1 MTYPMNPIDEQN
13 RECRRSEGDA
23 NAIPDLSLLRSSFA
37 PSPQP
42 SAFWGVGGVQ
52 ASSKYFSHD
61 LTIDVVGGILKS
73 MLDYSKIDS
82 ILRALVEPTRRQ
94 ILERLSRGP
103 ATVSQLAEP
112 FGMTFAAVLQH
123 LQVLE
128 ACGLIRSEKIG
139 RVRTCRIEPGGLA
152 PLADWIA
159 ERRIPAERHLDRLGE
174 ILAETDQSSPKVQDQ
189 EKDDQT

>member
-1 MTYPMNPIDEQN
+1 MLNY
-13 RECRRSEGDA
+13 SE
-23 NAIPDLSLLRSSFA
+23 
-37 PSPQP
+37 
-42 SAFWGVGGVQ
+42 
-52 ASSKYFSHD
+52 
-61 LTIDVVGGILKS
+61 
-73 MLDYSKIDS
+73 IDS

-123 LQVLE
+123 LQALE

-159 ERRIPAERHLDRLGE
+159 ERRIPAERHLDRLGQ
-174 ILAETDQSSPKVQDQ
+174 ILAESDPSPRGPSPKGQSPKKNQ
-189 EKDDQT
+189 EKDEQQ

>member
-1 MTYPMNPIDEQN
+1 
-13 RECRRSEGDA
+13 
-23 NAIPDLSLLRSSFA
+23 
-37 PSPQP
+37 
-42 SAFWGVGGVQ
+42 
-52 ASSKYFSHD
+52 
-61 LTIDVVGGILKS
+61 
-73 MLDYSKIDS
+73 MLNHFEIDS

-123 LQVLE
+123 LQALE

-159 ERRIPAERHLDRLGE
+159 QRRIPAERQLDRLGQ
-174 ILAETDQSSPKVQDQ
+174 ILDEADKSPKKNQD
-189 EKDDQT
+189 KDEET

>member
-1 MTYPMNPIDEQN
+1 MI
-13 RECRRSEGDA
+13 GA
-23 NAIPDLSLLRSSFA
+23 
-37 PSPQP
+37 
-42 SAFWGVGGVQ
+42 
-52 ASSKYFSHD
+52 
-61 LTIDVVGGILKS
+61 ILKS
-73 MLDYSKIDS
+73 MLNHSEIDS

-123 LQVLE
+123 LQALE

-159 ERRIPAERHLDRLGE
+159 ERRIPAERHLDRLGQ
-174 ILAETDQSSPKVQDQ
+174 ILAETDPDPPKPPKKNQDKDQ
-189 EKDDQT
+189 ET

>member
-1 MTYPMNPIDEQN
+1 M
-13 RECRRSEGDA
+13 RSA
-23 NAIPDLSLLRSSFA
+23 
-37 PSPQP
+37 
-42 SAFWGVGGVQ
+42 
-52 ASSKYFSHD
+52 KYFSPN
-61 LTIDVVGGILKS
+61 LTIDIDNAILKS
-73 MLDYSKIDS
+73 MLNYPKIDG

-123 LQVLE
+123 LQTLE

-159 ERRIPAERHLDRLGE
+159 ERRIPAERQLDRLGQV
-174 ILAETDQSSPKVQDQ
+174 LAETDQPNSKIQNE
-189 EKDDQT
+189 EKDETK

>member
-1 MTYPMNPIDEQN
+1 M
-13 RECRRSEGDA
+13 A
-23 NAIPDLSLLRSSFA
+23 LRSSD
-37 PSPQP
+37 
-42 SAFWGVGGVQ
+42 GVGVDP
-52 ASSKYFSHD
+52 SLDLRSPKYFSPD
-61 LTIDVVGGILKS
+61 LTIVASATILKS
-73 MLDYSKIDS
+73 MLNYSEIDS

-152 PLADWIA
+152 PLADWIT

-174 ILAETDQSSPKVQDQ
+174 ILAETDQPSPKVQDQ
-189 EKDDQT
+189 EKDEQT

>member
-1 MTYPMNPIDEQN
+1 MLNY
-13 RECRRSEGDA
+13 SE
-23 NAIPDLSLLRSSFA
+23 
-37 PSPQP
+37 
-42 SAFWGVGGVQ
+42 
-52 ASSKYFSHD
+52 
-61 LTIDVVGGILKS
+61 
-73 MLDYSKIDS
+73 IDS

-123 LQVLE
+123 LQALE

-159 ERRIPAERHLDRLGE
+159 ERRIPAERNLDRLGE
-174 ILAETDQSSPKVQDQ
+174 ILAEA
-189 EKDDQT
+189 DQTTSTLQDKHKEEQK